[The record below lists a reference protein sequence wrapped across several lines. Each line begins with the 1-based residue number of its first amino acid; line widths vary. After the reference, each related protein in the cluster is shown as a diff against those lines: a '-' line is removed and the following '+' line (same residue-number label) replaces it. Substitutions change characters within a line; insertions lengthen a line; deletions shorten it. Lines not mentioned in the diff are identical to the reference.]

1 MKQTNWLRL
10 RAKTL
15 KKLTLGITLLLISS
29 CNINP
34 GKNVSE
40 VQQAR
45 DKQHLKIGGAASV
58 YPALK
63 TITTDYENLGNKVTF
78 LLPNQSSGA
87 ITGIKAGLIDIGGV
101 SRKLKPGEDNGELK
115 YLELAKDA
123 LIVAVHPSVTGIN
136 NLTTEQLQAIYSGA
150 ITNWKDLGSSDA
162 PIVVLD
168 RPEDESAK
176 LLLRKHY
183 LGAKLKNSPK
193 AIILPHERDLI
204 EAMQNT
210 PYSIGVFSRAYW
222 LNNQIK
228 VNSLSL
234 DGVAA
239 TPQNIQ
245 DGKYPMV
252 RTQGIIWLHP
262 AKPEVQAW
270 IDRAVSEA
278 GTQALAKSNFIP
290 SVLLQE

>member
-10 RAKTL
+10 RAKKL
-15 KKLTLGITLLLISS
+15 PKLTLGITLLLLPG
-29 CNINP
+29 CTINP
-34 GKNVSE
+34 DKNLSE
-40 VQQAR
+40 VQQAQE
-45 DKQHLKIGGAASV
+45 KQHLQIGGAASV
-58 YPALK
+58 YPALQ
-63 TITTDYENLGNKVTF
+63 TIATDYENLGNQVTF

-87 ITGIKAGLIDIGGV
+87 VTGVQAGLIDIGGV
-101 SRKLKPGEDNGELK
+101 SRKLKPKEDNGKLK
-115 YLELAKDA
+115 YLELAQDA
-123 LIVAVHPSVTGIN
+123 LIVAIHPSVKGIT
-136 NLTTEQLQAIYSGA
+136 NLTTKQLQAIYSGA

-176 LLLRKHY
+176 RLLRKHY
-183 LGAKLKNSPK
+183 LGATLKNSPE
-193 AIILPHERDLI
+193 AIIMRHERDLI

-210 PYSIGVFSRAYW
+210 PYSIGAFSRAYKI
-222 LNNQIK
+222 NNQIQ

-239 TPQNIQ
+239 TPENIRN
-245 DGKYPMV
+245 GKYPMV

-278 GTQALAKSNFIP
+278 GTQALATSNFIP